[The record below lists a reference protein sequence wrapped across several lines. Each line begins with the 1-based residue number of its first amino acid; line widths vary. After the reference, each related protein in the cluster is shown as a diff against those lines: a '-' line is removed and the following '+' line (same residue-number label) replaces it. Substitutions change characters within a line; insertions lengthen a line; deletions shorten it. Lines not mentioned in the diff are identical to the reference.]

1 MEEEGSDERSWE
13 QLQGFEKEIQ
23 DTDRHGGGGGGL
35 EAQGEEAERLVEVK
49 SRRP

>member
-1 MEEEGSDERSWE
+1 MWKRRVQRKEVGSNYRG
-13 QLQGFEKEIQ
+13 LRRVQ